1 MSKNFEKLL
10 SSEEKDLIRKNL
22 RELSVLDPLQGVG
35 AFAMDWLMVF
45 AAIYLSEKFFNPF
58 IYILAVLFIG
68 TRQHA
73 IAILSHDAAHYRILN
88 NRKWN
93 VWLTNVLSSYPMF
106 VQLEIYRLSHIY
118 HHQHTN
124 TEQDPDVIY
133 QKNLPDY
140 QFPMTHKKL
149 LKIFA
154 LDFLGVGMIANFK
167 RAARY
172 ALDPEIKGA
181 VAKDLAETKWLRIS
195 FYVTLVALLTVF
207 GGWKLFLMYW
217 LLPLFWVLPAIL
229 RLRNISEHY
238 GLSRVNELK
247 GSRDVV
253 CGSVEAWLLAPH
265 NVHLHLVH
273 HLYPSIPFYNLK
285 AFHQVLMRIPAYR
298 DGCHKNSTYL
308 VGKESVWK
316 DLTAVGEGAGFKAL
330 RVSEE

>member
-1 MSKNFEKLL
+1 MSKNFETLL
-10 SSEEKDLIRKNL
+10 SPNEKELLRKSV
-22 RELSVLDPLQGVG
+22 RELSILNPVRGLG
-35 AFAMDWLMVF
+35 AFAFDWFTIF
-45 AAIYLSEKFFNPF
+45 AAIYLCEKFFHPVTF
-58 IYILAVLFIG
+58 LIAVLFIG

-93 VWLTNVLSSYPMF
+93 VWLTNILSSYPLF
-106 VQLEIYRLSHIY
+106 FQLEIYRLSHIH
-118 HHQHTN
+118 HHQYTN

-140 QFPMTHKKL
+140 QFPMPKAKL

-154 LDFLGVGMIANFK
+154 SDFLGGGMIANIK

-172 ALDPEIKGA
+172 NSDLEIKQA
-181 VAKDLAETKWLRIS
+181 IANDLAETKWLRIG
-195 FYVTLVALLTVF
+195 FYLTLAVSLTVF

-217 LLPLFWVLPAIL
+217 LLPLFGVLPAIL

-238 GLSRVNELK
+238 GLSRINELK

-253 CGSVEAWLLAPH
+253 CGPIEAWILAPH
-265 NVHLHLVH
+265 NVHLHLAH

-285 AFHQVLMRIPAYR
+285 KFHQVLMEIPAYR
-298 DGCHKNSTYL
+298 EGCHQNSTYFL
-308 VGKESVWK
+308 MGKNSVWT
-316 DLTAVGEGAGFKAL
+316 DLTAI
-330 RVSEE
+330 S